1 MQDINHFLV
10 EGTINNK
17 NILISSNIININNN
31 YKKFKSLSST
41 KNYNSFVLEE
51 IEKINFLFNS
61 LDISLLII
69 DMNEDYLKLLK
80 SLSKIKPNLFVIVV
94 VKETSNQFLNI
105 KKDLNFD
112 FFDFVKEPITMEEIV
127 YKIDNCFEI
136 LNKLKITASKHKLLN
151 QYKETIDKYSIVSK
165 TDSKGIIT
173 YVNDKFCKI
182 SGYSSNELLGKPH
195 KIIRHPDMS
204 SQTFKTMW
212 HIIKDLK
219 QVWKGKIK
227 NKKKDGDYYWVY
239 TIINPILD
247 SNGEI
252 IEYIALRTDIT
263 ELEKRKEFLKK
274 QFNITYDKL
283 EDINNISK
291 LYEETLDKTTI
302 ILRLSKD
309 LKILHVN
316 ELFCQTFGYAKEE
329 LIGRDHQILF
339 PSEIKKE
346 YILNGV
352 KIIEDKG
359 VWKGQLKGLCK
370 NGEIKHFIT
379 TVVPLKDKNNNIL
392 EFMVI
397 RVDITKVI
405 QYQEEKEFFLSYDEL
420 TKLKGRNTLN
430 NDLKDKKGTLL
441 LIDIIDFKKLN
452 SLLTYEGAD
461 EILKSVANLLKEESK
476 FAYRLY
482 GDIFAIFYEN
492 ETIEHVNTKA
502 IDLML
507 KFESHKFIYDNF
519 EVPVS
524 INIGVSDSVPY
535 ILTAEETISKNKKSY
550 NKIATYNHD
559 INKKTSDLKN
569 FDMLLKIKDA
579 LENDRIL
586 PYFQAI
592 VSLETKEVVKY
603 ESLVRLIDEKE
614 NKVIS
619 PYEFLEISKKSKMY
633 SDITKNVLRKSIG
646 FLKSTN
652 IPISIN
658 ISFEDII
665 NNDVLN
671 YIAILLQCNEDIA
684 GLITFEIL
692 ESSEIKDYEQINS
705 FINLVR
711 KYNCKIAIDDF
722 GSGYSNYTQLLNM
735 KPDIVKIDGS
745 LIKNID
751 GDINS
756 KNIVE
761 SILSLTKK
769 SQIKTVAE
777 FIDSEKVHNV
787 VKDLGIDYGQGFYY
801 AKPEDLMGK
810 IDI

>member
-1 MQDINHFLV
+1 MQNVNHFLV
-10 EGTINNK
+10 EQVIDKKNK
-17 NILISSNIININNN
+17 NILISSNIVNNN
-31 YKKFKSLSST
+31 YKKFKSLSSS
-41 KNYNSFVLEE
+41 KNYNSFVSTK
-51 IEKINFLFNS
+51 IENINFLFDS

-69 DMNEDYLKLLK
+69 DIKEDYLELLK
-80 SLSKIKPNLFVIVV
+80 SLSKTKPDLFVIVV
-94 VKETSNQFLNI
+94 IENLSNQFLNI
-105 KKDLNFD
+105 KKELNFS
-112 FFDFVKEPITMEEIV
+112 FFDFIKEPITIEELV
-127 YKIDNCFEI
+127 YKIDNSLEI
-136 LNKLKITASKHKLLN
+136 LNSVNMTASKHRLLN

-165 TDSKGIIT
+165 TDSKGNIT

-182 SGYSSNELLGKPH
+182 SGYKSSELLGKPH
-195 KIIRHPDMS
+195 KIIRHEDMDA
-204 SQTFKTMW
+204 QTFQTMW
-212 HIIKDLK
+212 YTIKDLK

-227 NKKKDGDYYWVY
+227 NKRKDGSFYWVD

-247 SNGEI
+247 SKGEVV
-252 IEYIALRTDIT
+252 EYIALRTDIT

-274 QFNITYDKL
+274 QFSITYDKL
-283 EDINNISK
+283 EDINSISK

-302 ILRLSKD
+302 ILRLSND

-316 ELFCQTFGYAKEE
+316 ELFCETFGYTKEE
-329 LIGRDHQILF
+329 LIGKDHQNLF

-346 YILNGV
+346 FILNGI
-352 KIIEDKG
+352 KIIEEKG
-359 VWKGQLKGLCK
+359 FWKGQLKGLCK
-370 NGEIKHFIT
+370 NGDIKHFMT

-397 RVDITKVI
+397 RVDITKVV
-405 QYQEEKEFFLSYDEL
+405 QYQEEKEFLLSYDEL
-420 TKLKGRNTLN
+420 TKLKGRNALN
-430 NDLKDKKGTLL
+430 NELKDKKGTLL

-482 GDIFAIFYEN
+482 GDIFVVFYEN
-492 ETIEHVNTKA
+492 KTIEQVNTKA
-502 IDLML
+502 INLML
-507 KFESHKFIYDNF
+507 KFESHKFIYDDF

-535 ILTAEETISKNKKSY
+535 ILTAEEAISKNKNSY
-550 NKIATYNHD
+550 DKIARYNHD

-592 VSLETKEVVKY
+592 VSLETKKIVKY

-614 NKVIS
+614 NKIVS

-633 SDITKNVLRKSIG
+633 SDITKNVLRKSIE

-671 YIAILLQCNEDIA
+671 YITFLLQVNENIA
-684 GLITFEIL
+684 NLITFEIL

-705 FINLVR
+705 FIKLVR
-711 KYNCKIAIDDF
+711 KYNCQIAIDDF

-751 GDINS
+751 KDMNS
-756 KNIVE
+756 RNIVE

-777 FIDSEKVHNV
+777 FIDNEKVHNV
-787 VKDLGIDYGQGFYY
+787 VKELGIDYGQGFYY
-801 AKPEDLMGK
+801 AKPEDL
-810 IDI
+810 IRR

>member
-1 MQDINHFLV
+1 MQNVNHFLV
-10 EGTINNK
+10 EQVINKKNK
-17 NILISSNIININNN
+17 NILISSNIVNNN
-31 YKKFKSLSST
+31 YKKFKSLSSS
-41 KNYNSFVLEE
+41 KNYNSFVSTK
-51 IEKINFLFNS
+51 IENINFLFDS

-69 DMNEDYLKLLK
+69 DIKEDYLELLK
-80 SLSKIKPNLFVIVV
+80 SLSKTKPDLFVIVV
-94 VKETSNQFLNI
+94 IENPSNQFLNI
-105 KKDLNFD
+105 KKDLNFS
-112 FFDFVKEPITMEEIV
+112 FFDFLKEPITIEELV
-127 YKIDNCFEI
+127 YKIDNSLEI
-136 LNKLKITASKHKLLN
+136 LNSLNMTASKRRLLN

-165 TDSKGIIT
+165 TDSKGNIT

-182 SGYSSNELLGKPH
+182 SGYKSSELLGKPH
-195 KIIRHPDMS
+195 KIIRHEDMDA
-204 SQTFKTMW
+204 QTFQTMW
-212 HIIKDLK
+212 YTIKDLK

-227 NKKKDGDYYWVY
+227 NKRKDGSFYWVD

-247 SNGEI
+247 SKGEVV
-252 IEYIALRTDIT
+252 EYIALRTDIT

-274 QFNITYDKL
+274 QFSITYDKL
-283 EDINNISK
+283 EDINSISK

-302 ILRLSKD
+302 ILRLSRD

-316 ELFCQTFGYAKEE
+316 ELFCETFGYTKEE
-329 LIGRDHQILF
+329 LIGKDHQDLF

-346 YILNGV
+346 FILNGI
-352 KIIEDKG
+352 KIIEEKG
-359 VWKGQLKGLCK
+359 FWKGQLKGLCK
-370 NGEIKHFIT
+370 NGDIKHFMT
-379 TVVPLKDKNNNIL
+379 TVVPLKDKKNNIL

-397 RVDITKVI
+397 RVDITKVV
-405 QYQEEKEFFLSYDEL
+405 QYQEEKEFLLSYDEL
-420 TKLKGRNTLN
+420 TKLKGRNALN
-430 NDLKDKKGTLL
+430 NELKDKKGTLL

-492 ETIEHVNTKA
+492 KTIDQVNTKA
-502 IDLML
+502 INLML

-535 ILTAEETISKNKKSY
+535 ILTAEEAISKNKNSY
-550 NKIATYNHD
+550 DKIARYNHD

-592 VSLETKEVVKY
+592 VSLETKKIVKY

-614 NKVIS
+614 NKIVS

-633 SDITKNVLRKSIG
+633 SDITKNVLRKSIE

-671 YIAILLQCNEDIA
+671 YITFLLQVNENIA
-684 GLITFEIL
+684 NLITFEIL

-705 FINLVR
+705 FIKLVR
-711 KYNCKIAIDDF
+711 KYNCQIAIDDF

-751 GDINS
+751 KDMNS
-756 KNIVE
+756 RNIVE

-777 FIDSEKVHNV
+777 FIDNEKVHNV
-787 VKDLGIDYGQGFYY
+787 VKELGIDYGQGFYY
-801 AKPEDLMGK
+801 AKPEDL
-810 IDI
+810 IRR

>member
-1 MQDINHFLV
+1 MQNVNHFLV
-10 EGTINNK
+10 EQVINKKNK
-17 NILISSNIININNN
+17 NILISSNIVNNN
-31 YKKFKSLSST
+31 YKKFKSLSSS
-41 KNYNSFVLEE
+41 KNYNSFVSTK
-51 IEKINFLFNS
+51 IENINFLFDS

-69 DMNEDYLKLLK
+69 DIKEDYLELLK
-80 SLSKIKPNLFVIVV
+80 SLSKTKPDLFVIVV
-94 VKETSNQFLNI
+94 IENPSNQFLNI
-105 KKDLNFD
+105 KKDLNFS
-112 FFDFVKEPITMEEIV
+112 FFDFLKEPITIEELV
-127 YKIDNCFEI
+127 YKIDNSLEI
-136 LNKLKITASKHKLLN
+136 LNSLNMTASKRRLLN

-165 TDSKGIIT
+165 TDSKGNIT

-182 SGYSSNELLGKPH
+182 SGYKSSELLGKPH
-195 KIIRHPDMS
+195 KIIRHEDMDA
-204 SQTFKTMW
+204 QTFQTMW
-212 HIIKDLK
+212 YTIKDLK

-227 NKKKDGDYYWVY
+227 NKRKDGSFYWVD

-247 SNGEI
+247 SKGEVV
-252 IEYIALRTDIT
+252 EYIALRTDIT

-274 QFNITYDKL
+274 QFSITYDKL
-283 EDINNISK
+283 EDINSISK

-302 ILRLSKD
+302 ILRLSRD

-316 ELFCQTFGYAKEE
+316 ELFCETFGYTKEE
-329 LIGRDHQILF
+329 LIGKDHQDLF
-339 PSEIKKE
+339 SSEIKKE
-346 YILNGV
+346 FILNGI
-352 KIIEDKG
+352 KIIEEKG
-359 VWKGQLKGLCK
+359 FWKGQLKGLCK
-370 NGEIKHFIT
+370 NGDIKHFMT
-379 TVVPLKDKNNNIL
+379 TVVPLKDKKNNIL

-397 RVDITKVI
+397 RVDITKVV
-405 QYQEEKEFFLSYDEL
+405 QYQEEKEFLLSYDEL
-420 TKLKGRNTLN
+420 TKLKGRNALN
-430 NDLKDKKGTLL
+430 NELKDKKGTLL

-492 ETIEHVNTKA
+492 KTIDQVNTKA
-502 IDLML
+502 INLML

-535 ILTAEETISKNKKSY
+535 ILTAEEAISKNKNSY
-550 NKIATYNHD
+550 DKIARYNHD

-579 LENDRIL
+579 LENDRIR

-592 VSLETKEVVKY
+592 VSLETKKIVKY

-614 NKVIS
+614 NKIVS

-633 SDITKNVLRKSIG
+633 SDITKNVLRKSIE

-671 YIAILLQCNEDIA
+671 YITFLLQVNENIA
-684 GLITFEIL
+684 NLITFEIL

-705 FINLVR
+705 FIKLVR

-751 GDINS
+751 KDMNS
-756 KNIVE
+756 RNIVE

-777 FIDSEKVHNV
+777 FIDNEKVHNV
-787 VKDLGIDYGQGFYY
+787 VKELGIDYGQGFYY
-801 AKPEDLMGK
+801 AKPEDLIRK
-810 IDI
+810 

>member
-1 MQDINHFLV
+1 MQNVNHFLV
-10 EGTINNK
+10 EQVIDKKNK
-17 NILISSNIININNN
+17 NILISSNIVNNN
-31 YKKFKSLSST
+31 YKKFKSLSSS
-41 KNYNSFVLEE
+41 KNYNSFVSTK
-51 IEKINFLFNS
+51 IENINFLFDS

-69 DMNEDYLKLLK
+69 DIKEDYLELLK
-80 SLSKIKPNLFVIVV
+80 SLSKTKPDLFVIVV
-94 VKETSNQFLNI
+94 IENLSNQFLNI
-105 KKDLNFD
+105 KKELNFS
-112 FFDFVKEPITMEEIV
+112 FFDFIKEPITIEELV
-127 YKIDNCFEI
+127 YKIDNSLEI
-136 LNKLKITASKHKLLN
+136 LNSVNMTASKHRLLN

-165 TDSKGIIT
+165 TDSKGNIT

-182 SGYSSNELLGKPH
+182 SGYKSSELLGKPH
-195 KIIRHPDMS
+195 KIIRHEDMDA
-204 SQTFKTMW
+204 QTFQTMW
-212 HIIKDLK
+212 YTIKDLK

-227 NKKKDGDYYWVY
+227 NKRKDGSFYWVD

-247 SNGEI
+247 SKGEVV
-252 IEYIALRTDIT
+252 EYIALRTDIT

-274 QFNITYDKL
+274 QFSITYDKL
-283 EDINNISK
+283 EDINSISK

-302 ILRLSKD
+302 ILRLSND

-316 ELFCQTFGYAKEE
+316 ELFCETFGYTKEE
-329 LIGRDHQILF
+329 LIGKDHQDLF

-346 YILNGV
+346 FILNGI
-352 KIIEDKG
+352 KIIEEKG
-359 VWKGQLKGLCK
+359 FWKGQLKGLCK
-370 NGEIKHFIT
+370 NGDIKHFMT

-397 RVDITKVI
+397 RVDITKVV
-405 QYQEEKEFFLSYDEL
+405 QYQEEKEFLLSYDEL
-420 TKLKGRNTLN
+420 TKLKGRNALN
-430 NDLKDKKGTLL
+430 NELKDKKGTLL

-482 GDIFAIFYEN
+482 GDIFAVFYEN
-492 ETIEHVNTKA
+492 KTIEQVNTKA
-502 IDLML
+502 INLML
-507 KFESHKFIYDNF
+507 KFESHKFIYDDF

-535 ILTAEETISKNKKSY
+535 ILTAEEAISKNKNSY
-550 NKIATYNHD
+550 DKIARYNHD

-592 VSLETKEVVKY
+592 VSLETKKIVKY

-614 NKVIS
+614 NKIVS

-633 SDITKNVLRKSIG
+633 SDITKNVLRKSIE

-671 YIAILLQCNEDIA
+671 YITFLLQVNENIA
-684 GLITFEIL
+684 NLITFEIL

-705 FINLVR
+705 FIKLVR
-711 KYNCKIAIDDF
+711 KYNCQIAIDDF

-751 GDINS
+751 KDMNS
-756 KNIVE
+756 RNIVE

-777 FIDSEKVHNV
+777 FIDNEKVHNV
-787 VKDLGIDYGQGFYY
+787 VKELGIDYGQGFYY
-801 AKPEDLMGK
+801 AKPEDL
-810 IDI
+810 IRR

>member
-1 MQDINHFLV
+1 MQNVNHFLV
-10 EGTINNK
+10 EQVINKKNK
-17 NILISSNIININNN
+17 NILISSNIVNNN
-31 YKKFKSLSST
+31 YKKFKSLSSS
-41 KNYNSFVLEE
+41 KNYNSFVSTK
-51 IEKINFLFNS
+51 IENINFLFDS

-69 DMNEDYLKLLK
+69 DIKEDYLELLK
-80 SLSKIKPNLFVIVV
+80 SLSKTKPDLFVIVV
-94 VKETSNQFLNI
+94 IENPSNQFLNI
-105 KKDLNFD
+105 KKDLNFS
-112 FFDFVKEPITMEEIV
+112 FFDFLKEPITIEELV
-127 YKIDNCFEI
+127 YKIDNSLEI
-136 LNKLKITASKHKLLN
+136 LNSLNMTASKRRLLN

-165 TDSKGIIT
+165 TDSKGNIT

-182 SGYSSNELLGKPH
+182 SGYKSSELLGKPH
-195 KIIRHPDMS
+195 KIIRHEDMDA
-204 SQTFKTMW
+204 QTFQTMW
-212 HIIKDLK
+212 YTIKDLK

-227 NKKKDGDYYWVY
+227 NKRKDGSFYWVD

-247 SNGEI
+247 SKGEVV
-252 IEYIALRTDIT
+252 EYIALRTDIT

-274 QFNITYDKL
+274 QFSITYDKL
-283 EDINNISK
+283 EDINSISK

-302 ILRLSKD
+302 ILRLSRD

-316 ELFCQTFGYAKEE
+316 ELFCETFGYTKEE
-329 LIGRDHQILF
+329 LIGKDHQDLF

-346 YILNGV
+346 FILNGI
-352 KIIEDKG
+352 KIIEEKG
-359 VWKGQLKGLCK
+359 FWKGQLKGLCK
-370 NGEIKHFIT
+370 NGDIKHFMT
-379 TVVPLKDKNNNIL
+379 TVVPLKDKKNNIL

-397 RVDITKVI
+397 RVDITKVV
-405 QYQEEKEFFLSYDEL
+405 QYQEEKEFLLSYDEL
-420 TKLKGRNTLN
+420 TKLKGRNALN
-430 NDLKDKKGTLL
+430 NELKDKKGTLL

-492 ETIEHVNTKA
+492 KTIDQVNTKA
-502 IDLML
+502 INLML

-535 ILTAEETISKNKKSY
+535 ILTAEEAISKNKNSY
-550 NKIATYNHD
+550 DKIARYNHD

-579 LENDRIL
+579 LENDRIR

-592 VSLETKEVVKY
+592 VSLETKKIVKY

-614 NKVIS
+614 NKIVS

-633 SDITKNVLRKSIG
+633 SDITKNVLRKSIE

-671 YIAILLQCNEDIA
+671 YITFLLQVNENIA
-684 GLITFEIL
+684 NLITFEIL

-705 FINLVR
+705 FIKLVR

-751 GDINS
+751 KDMNS
-756 KNIVE
+756 RNIVE

-777 FIDSEKVHNV
+777 FIDNEKVHNV
-787 VKDLGIDYGQGFYY
+787 VKELGIDYGQGFYY
-801 AKPEDLMGK
+801 AKPEDLIRK
-810 IDI
+810 

>member
-1 MQDINHFLV
+1 MQNVNHFLV
-10 EGTINNK
+10 EQVINKKNK
-17 NILISSNIININNN
+17 NILISSNIVNNN
-31 YKKFKSLSST
+31 YKKFKSLSSS
-41 KNYNSFVLEE
+41 KNYNSFVSTK
-51 IEKINFLFNS
+51 IENINFLFDS

-69 DMNEDYLKLLK
+69 DIKEDYLELLK
-80 SLSKIKPNLFVIVV
+80 SLSKTKPDLFVIVV
-94 VKETSNQFLNI
+94 IENPSNQFLNI
-105 KKDLNFD
+105 KKDLNFS
-112 FFDFVKEPITMEEIV
+112 FFDFLKEPITIEELV
-127 YKIDNCFEI
+127 YKIDNSLEI
-136 LNKLKITASKHKLLN
+136 LNSLNMTASKRRLLN

-165 TDSKGIIT
+165 TDSKGNIT

-182 SGYSSNELLGKPH
+182 SGYKSSELLGKPH
-195 KIIRHPDMS
+195 KIIRHEDMDA
-204 SQTFKTMW
+204 QTFQTMW
-212 HIIKDLK
+212 YTIKDLK

-227 NKKKDGDYYWVY
+227 NKRKDGSFYWVD

-247 SNGEI
+247 SKGEVV
-252 IEYIALRTDIT
+252 EYIALRTDIT

-274 QFNITYDKL
+274 QFSITYDKL
-283 EDINNISK
+283 EDINSISK

-302 ILRLSKD
+302 ILRLSRD

-316 ELFCQTFGYAKEE
+316 ELFCETFGYTKEE
-329 LIGRDHQILF
+329 LIGKDHQDLF

-346 YILNGV
+346 FILNGI
-352 KIIEDKG
+352 KIIEEKG
-359 VWKGQLKGLCK
+359 FWKGQLKGLCK
-370 NGEIKHFIT
+370 NGDIKHFMT
-379 TVVPLKDKNNNIL
+379 TVVPLKDKKNNIL

-397 RVDITKVI
+397 RVDITKVV
-405 QYQEEKEFFLSYDEL
+405 QYQEEKEFLLSYDEL
-420 TKLKGRNTLN
+420 TKLKGRNALN
-430 NDLKDKKGTLL
+430 NELKDKKGTLL

-492 ETIEHVNTKA
+492 KTIDQVNTKA
-502 IDLML
+502 INLML

-535 ILTAEETISKNKKSY
+535 ILTAEEAISKNKNSY
-550 NKIATYNHD
+550 DKIARYNHD

-579 LENDRIL
+579 LENDRIR

-592 VSLETKEVVKY
+592 VSLETKKIVKY

-614 NKVIS
+614 NKIVS

-633 SDITKNVLRKSIG
+633 SDITKNVLRKSIE

-671 YIAILLQCNEDIA
+671 YITFLLQVNENIA
-684 GLITFEIL
+684 NLITFEIL

-705 FINLVR
+705 FIKLVR

-751 GDINS
+751 KDMNS
-756 KNIVE
+756 RNIVE

-787 VKDLGIDYGQGFYY
+787 VKELGIDYGQGFYY
-801 AKPEDLMGK
+801 AKPEDLIRK
-810 IDI
+810 

>member
-1 MQDINHFLV
+1 MQNVNHFLV
-10 EGTINNK
+10 EQVINKKNK
-17 NILISSNIININNN
+17 NILISSNIVNNN
-31 YKKFKSLSST
+31 YKKFKSLSSS
-41 KNYNSFVLEE
+41 KNYNSFVSTK
-51 IEKINFLFNS
+51 IENINFLFDS

-69 DMNEDYLKLLK
+69 DIKEDYLELLK
-80 SLSKIKPNLFVIVV
+80 SLSKTKPDLFVIVV
-94 VKETSNQFLNI
+94 IENPSNQFLNI
-105 KKDLNFD
+105 KKDLDFS
-112 FFDFVKEPITMEEIV
+112 FFDFLKEPITIEELV
-127 YKIDNCFEI
+127 YKIDNSLEI
-136 LNKLKITASKHKLLN
+136 LNSLNMTASKRRLLN

-165 TDSKGIIT
+165 TDSKGNIT

-182 SGYSSNELLGKPH
+182 SGYKSSELLGKPH
-195 KIIRHPDMS
+195 KIIRHEDMDA
-204 SQTFKTMW
+204 QTFQTMW
-212 HIIKDLK
+212 YTIKDLK

-227 NKKKDGDYYWVY
+227 NKRKDGSFYWVD

-247 SNGEI
+247 SKGEVV
-252 IEYIALRTDIT
+252 EYIALRTDIT

-274 QFNITYDKL
+274 QFSITYDKL
-283 EDINNISK
+283 EDINSISK

-302 ILRLSKD
+302 ILRLSRD

-316 ELFCQTFGYAKEE
+316 ELFCETFGYTKEE
-329 LIGRDHQILF
+329 LIGKDHQDLF

-346 YILNGV
+346 FILNGI
-352 KIIEDKG
+352 KIIEEKG
-359 VWKGQLKGLCK
+359 FWKGQLKGLCK
-370 NGEIKHFIT
+370 NGDIKHFMT
-379 TVVPLKDKNNNIL
+379 TVVPLKDKKNNIL

-397 RVDITKVI
+397 RVDITKVV
-405 QYQEEKEFFLSYDEL
+405 QYQEEKEFLLSYDEL
-420 TKLKGRNTLN
+420 TKLKGRNALN
-430 NDLKDKKGTLL
+430 NELKDKKGTLL

-492 ETIEHVNTKA
+492 KTIDQVNTKA
-502 IDLML
+502 INLML

-535 ILTAEETISKNKKSY
+535 ILTAEEAISKNKNSY
-550 NKIATYNHD
+550 DKIARYNHD

-579 LENDRIL
+579 LENDRIR

-592 VSLETKEVVKY
+592 VSLETKKIVKY

-614 NKVIS
+614 NKIVS

-633 SDITKNVLRKSIG
+633 SDITKNVLRKSIE

-671 YIAILLQCNEDIA
+671 YITFLLQVNENIA
-684 GLITFEIL
+684 NLITFEIL

-705 FINLVR
+705 FIKLVR

-751 GDINS
+751 KDMNS
-756 KNIVE
+756 RNIVE

-777 FIDSEKVHNV
+777 FIDNEKVHNV
-787 VKDLGIDYGQGFYY
+787 VKELGIDYGQGFYY
-801 AKPEDLMGK
+801 AKPEDLIRK
-810 IDI
+810 

>member
-1 MQDINHFLV
+1 MQNINHFLV
-10 EGTINNK
+10 EQIINKENK
-17 NILISSNIININNN
+17 NILISSDIMNDD
-31 YKKFKSLSST
+31 YKKFESSSSS
-41 KNYNSFVLEE
+41 KNYNSFVSN
-51 IEKINFLFNS
+51 KIQNIKFLFNS

-69 DMNEDYLKLLK
+69 DMKEDYLKLLK
-80 SLSKIKPNLFVIVV
+80 SLSKTKPNLFVAILVE
-94 VKETSNQFLNI
+94 KISNEDLNI
-105 KKDLNFD
+105 IKDLNFT
-112 FFDFVKEPITMEEIV
+112 FFDIIKTPLTVEELT
-127 YKIDNCFEI
+127 YKIDTYLEI
-136 LNKLKITASKHKLLN
+136 QNKLFVASSEHSLLN

-165 TDSKGIIT
+165 TDTKGVIT

-182 SGYSSNELLGKPH
+182 SGYSKHELLGKPH
-195 KIIRHPDMS
+195 NIIRHPDMKS
-204 SQTFKTMW
+204 KTFKIMW
-212 HIIKDLK
+212 HTIKDLK
-219 QVWKGKIK
+219 QVWKGNIK
-227 NKKKDGDYYWVY
+227 NKKKDGDFYWVY

-283 EDINNISK
+283 EDVNNISK
-291 LYEETLDKTTI
+291 IYEETLDKTTI

-316 ELFCQTFGYAKEE
+316 ELFCETFGYTKEE
-329 LIGRDHQILF
+329 LIGKDHHDLF
-339 PSEIKKE
+339 PNEIKKDVI
-346 YILNGV
+346 YDGI
-352 KIIEDKG
+352 KIIEEKG
-359 VWKGQLKGLCK
+359 YWRGQLKGLCK
-370 NGEIKHFIT
+370 NGDIKHFIS

-397 RVDITKVI
+397 RVDITKVV
-405 QYQEEKEFFLSYDEL
+405 QYQKEKEFLLSYDEL
-420 TKLKGRNTLN
+420 TKLKGRSALN
-430 NDLKDKKGTLL
+430 NDLKKKKGTLL

-452 SLLTYEGAD
+452 SLIGYEGAD
-461 EILKSVANLLKEESK
+461 EILISVANLLKEESK
-476 FAYRLY
+476 FVYRLY

-492 ETIEHVNTKA
+492 EKIEHINTKA

-519 EVPVS
+519 EIPVS
-524 INIGVSDSVPY
+524 INIGISDTVPY
-535 ILTAEETISKNKKSY
+535 LLTAEEAISKNKKSF
-550 NKIATYNHD
+550 NKIARYNYD

-569 FDMLLKIKDA
+569 LDMLIKIKDA
-579 LENDRIL
+579 LENDNIV

-614 NKVIS
+614 NKIIS

-633 SDITKNVLRKSIG
+633 SQITKNVLRKSIE
-646 FLKSTN
+646 FLKSKN

-671 YIAILLQCNEDIA
+671 YIALLLQFNEDIA
-684 GLITFEIL
+684 NLITFEIL
-692 ESSEIKDYEQINS
+692 ESSEIKNYEQINS

-722 GSGYSNYTQLLNM
+722 GSGYSNFTQLLNM
-735 KPDIVKIDGS
+735 RPDIVKIDGS

-751 GDINS
+751 KDINS
-756 KNIVE
+756 RNIVE
-761 SILSLTKK
+761 SIIILTKK

-777 FIDSEKVHNV
+777 FIDNERVHEV
-787 VKDLGIDYGQGFYY
+787 VKELGIDYGQGFYY

-810 IDI
+810 